1 MLIIYGSRLCK
12 DCIACLQDLDRSG
25 VAYEYRDFS
34 ENLLWLKD
42 FLVIRDRNA
51 DFENCKK
58 EGLIGIP
65 CIVTEDGRIT
75 LDWQE
80 FIDM

>member
-12 DCIACLQDLDRSG
+12 DCIACLQDFDRAG
-25 VAYEYRDFS
+25 VTYEYRDFS
-34 ENLLWLKD
+34 ESLAALKE
-42 FLVIRDRNA
+42 FLAIRDKNSE
-51 DFENCKK
+51 FENCKE
-58 EGLIGIP
+58 EGMIGIP
-65 CIVTEDGRIT
+65 CIITEVGRIT